1 MEDNKL
7 NKGALFNSTDKIFKS
22 GKVNVNG
29 DDQQFMVSQY
39 TNKEG
44 KTKFPLYLNVGYLNI
59 NTKKEEGSK
68 QPDVYG
74 SFDYNTF
81 KFKIAGW
88 KQEKQREDGST
99 NKYLSVAVQF
109 DKEESEKNEGFNETE
124 KKIKENLTE
133 KDLDDEVPF

>member
-1 MEDNKL
+1 
-7 NKGALFNSTDKIFKS
+7 
-22 GKVNVNG
+22 
-29 DDQQFMVSQY
+29 MVSQY

-109 DKEESEKNEGFNETE
+109 DKEESEKNEGFNETK
-124 KKIKENLTE
+124 KKIDDNHSEKE
-133 KDLDDEVPF
+133 LDDEIPF

>member
-22 GKVNVNG
+22 GKVNING

-39 TNKEG
+39 TSKDG

-59 NTKKEEGSK
+59 NTKKVEGSN
-68 QPDVYG
+68 QPDVWG
-74 SFDYNTF
+74 NFDYNTF
-81 KFKIAGW
+81 KFKIAGL